1 MLCDPLR
8 AHAPPEQRRYLTRLT
23 HARVVACRSVATLT
37 AESAVRLLRR
47 TRLSG
52 GAAAAAAETTSSR
65 DGKRSAEGGGTLS
78 VRFCFQCCG
87 LGDSVRV
94 RSRGML

>member
-47 TRLSG
+47 THLVARPLPRQKQRPVAMASAALK
-52 GAAAAAAETTSSR
+52 GAALCRCVFAFNAAALV
-65 DGKRSAEGGGTLS
+65 TL
-78 VRFCFQCCG
+78 
-87 LGDSVRV
+87 
-94 RSRGML
+94 